1 MTVELGKKN
10 SVLNQFI
17 SEVRDVSVQKD
28 GLRFRRNLER
38 IGEIFAYEISKEL
51 EYIEKEVVT
60 PLGTAKVNVLKQQP
74 LLATILRAG
83 LPLHQG
89 MLNYFDHAG
98 NAFVSAYRKYD
109 HDEDFIIKLD
119 YISSPSV
126 EGSVLILCDPMLAT
140 GGSLIASLKG
150 LLEKGEPSQIHIVSV
165 LASPVGIENLKK
177 SFSKKKIK
185 IWTCAIDD
193 ELTAKAYIVP
203 GLGDAGD
210 LAYGLKEDEL

>member
-1 MTVELGKKN
+1 MTIELGKKN

-17 SEVRDVSVQKD
+17 SEIRDVNIQTD
-28 GLRFRRNLER
+28 GLRFRKNMVR
-38 IGEIFAYEISKEL
+38 IGEILAYEISKEL
-51 EYIEKEVVT
+51 EYVEKEVVT
-60 PLGTAKVNVLKQQP
+60 PLGTARVNVLKEQP

-83 LPLHQG
+83 LPLHEG

-109 HDEDFIIKLD
+109 RDEDFVIKLD
-119 YISSPSV
+119 YLSSPSV
-126 EGSVLILCDPMLAT
+126 EGSILILCDPMLAT

-177 SFSKKKIK
+177 SFSKKKMK